1 VAERSSTVTVCT
13 YLDEAVVEEE
23 AEDGGAHALLPGDGG
38 LQHRPD
44 GVVHAG
50 ARVGVEAGAQLRRRG
65 AGAGQQ
71 HKQQEESD
79 AFAAAS
85 CSC

>member
-1 VAERSSTVTVCT
+1 MAERASTVTVCT
-13 YLDEAVVEEE
+13 YLNEAVMEEE
-23 AEDGGAHALLPGDGG
+23 TEDGGAHALLPGDGG

-65 AGAGQQ
+65 AGGAGQQ
-71 HKQQEESD
+71 HKEQEESD
-79 AFAAAS
+79 AFAFAS
-85 CSC
+85 CS